1 MPAIT
6 PLKEAA
12 DIVKEEGG
20 EALDLCYQCGLC
32 TGTCPWNNVKVFSPH
47 KLMHQAQLGLID
59 FDADEMW
66 VCSTC
71 KACVD
76 RCPRGVEL
84 IDVMR
89 AMRRAIVELSIGG
102 IPDSLRLT
110 AKNIGGTGNPL
121 GEPQEKRADWAKEL
135 DVKPFTKEMELLYF
149 PGCLACYDPNMLG
162 ISKATATILNK
173 AGMDYGILGTK
184 EVCCGEAIRKAG
196 NESLFQ
202 NLVQQNIT
210 NFTEHGVR
218 KILVTSPHCFQT
230 FTEEYPKY
238 SANFDIVHHSQLLLE
253 LIKQGKIS
261 FTKEVKRRVIYHDP
275 CYLGRHNDIYEE
287 PRDILRSIPG
297 VELIEFPDSG
307 SESLCCGGGAGGL
320 WLETKKGER
329 LCDLKMEQAIELQA
343 DVLAVACPYCMCMFK
358 DSQVTVP
365 KGDSLQIMDISE
377 LIQEAM

>member
-6 PLKEAA
+6 PLREAA

-59 FDADEMW
+59 FNADEMW
-66 VCSTC
+66 ICSTC

-135 DVKPFTKEMELLYF
+135 SIKPFTKDMELLYF
-149 PGCLACYDPNMLG
+149 PGCLACYDPNIMG
-162 ISKATATILNK
+162 ISKATVTILNK
-173 AGMDYGILGTK
+173 AGTDYGILGTE

-196 NESLFQ
+196 NEGLFQ

-210 NFTEHGVR
+210 SFTEHGVR
-218 KILVTSPHCFQT
+218 RILVTSPHCLQT
-230 FTEEYPKY
+230 FTQEYPKY
-238 SANFDIVHHSQLLLE
+238 GANFDVIHHSQLLLE
-253 LIKQGKIS
+253 LIKKDKIT
-261 FTKEVKRRVIYHDP
+261 FAKEVNKKVIYHDP

-287 PRDILRSIPG
+287 PREILRNIPG

-307 SESLCCGGGAGGL
+307 PESLCCGGGAGGL

-329 LCDLKMEQAIELQA
+329 LCDLKMEQAIELEA
-343 DVLAVACPYCMCMFK
+343 DILAVACPYCMSMFK
-358 DSQVTVP
+358 DSQLTVP

>member
-32 TGTCPWNNVKVFSPH
+32 TGTCPWNNVKVFLPH

-110 AKNIGGTGNPL
+110 AKSIGGTGNPL
-121 GEPQEKRADWAKEL
+121 GEPQEKRADWAKDL

-238 SANFDIVHHSQLLLE
+238 GANFDIVHHSQLLLE

>member
-59 FDADEMW
+59 FDAEEMW

-110 AKNIGGTGNPL
+110 AKSIGGTGNPL
-121 GEPQEKRADWAKEL
+121 GEPQENRADWAKEL
-135 DVKPFTKEMELLYF
+135 DVKPFTKEMEMLYF

-162 ISKATATILNK
+162 ISKATVTILNE
-173 AGMDYGILGTK
+173 AGIDYGILGTK

-196 NESLFQ
+196 NENLFQ

-210 NFTEHGVR
+210 NFIEHGVR

-238 SANFDIVHHSQLLLE
+238 GANFDIIHHSQLLLE
-253 LIKQGKIS
+253 LIKQGKIT
-261 FTKEVKRRVIYHDP
+261 FAKEVKKRVIYHDP

-297 VELIEFPDSG
+297 VELIEFPDSA